1 MWADLFSEL
10 HFPCVQYLR
19 SRLHQTLPSLISAST
34 GIWSAS
40 ESERILTPFNQ
51 ELASF
56 PV

>member
-1 MWADLFSEL
+1 MWADLLSEL
-10 HFPCVQYLR
+10 HFPCAQCLR

-40 ESERILTPFNQ
+40 ESKKILMPFNQ